1 MYKRQA
7 YSRWLAGH
15 PGFEQEGHDL
25 LKEWEVTARPLGKPD
40 LARLARYEM
49 ALGGDAG
56 LFGAI
61 VADRRLFM
69 GPDCAF
75 TQDYRRRFTDD
86 ELLFILQRG
95 IERVEALFDRLK
107 PDPVSYT
114 HLDVYKR
121 QWRCFP
127 YMSTGVTSGHPTTW
141 KKHAPSFRK

>member
-1 MYKRQA
+1 MA
-7 YSRWLAGH
+7 YSRWLDARS
-15 PGFEQEGHDL
+15 GFEQEGHEL

-75 TQDYRRRFTDD
+75 TKIIGGASRMMNYCLSCSGASR
-86 ELLFILQRG
+86 EW
-95 IERVEALFDRLK
+95 
-107 PDPVSYT
+107 
-114 HLDVYKR
+114 KR
-121 QWRCFP
+121 S
-127 YMSTGVTSGHPTTW
+127 STGSNRTSSSVSSVSRCSTTLPIW
-141 KKHAPSFRK
+141 LPKRGEFVS